1 MTAGRGTASRSLWT
15 GVPSASTTSALPS
28 ITSRSARRTGTMV
41 SGSNEALRARQRM
54 RYANT
59 EQQVA
64 ASDAFTVYCRSK
76 NAPRCIA
83 HRGAAARKALGPVK
97 PRAATEQVRIRYLRV
112 PKKSQRTHSLWLT
125 RNPFQR
131 LDPWST
137 SSRLHQQ
144 QCDKAQCSSH
154 DSPKVRFPLAVES
167 GGKTHPG
174 DRSHRDPP
182 VVGQKIRRVAF
193 RRRAQTLRRRR
204 QQLLNT
210 SRTRGVTMQR

>member
-1 MTAGRGTASRSLWT
+1 
-15 GVPSASTTSALPS
+15 
-28 ITSRSARRTGTMV
+28 
-41 SGSNEALRARQRM
+41 M
-54 RYANT
+54 R
-59 EQQVA
+59 
-64 ASDAFTVYCRSK
+64 
-76 NAPRCIA
+76 
-83 HRGAAARKALGPVK
+83 PVK
-97 PRAATEQVRIRYLRV
+97 LRAATKQVRIRYLRV

-182 VVGQKIRRVAF
+182 VVGQKIPSSSLSTPRSNATT
-193 RRRAQTLRRRR
+193 AAST
-204 QQLLNT
+204 
-210 SRTRGVTMQR
+210 